1 MTLITNLFFLY
12 SFILD
17 NTALFIFYCHPKWLF
32 LSLLL
37 SVLDWEFHDLI
48 AACFRFSMLKVG
60 LRIEPVAASRLMTF
74 HLCFLGLALLALT
87 AAVPSDRN
95 EQAQDWRADKRKD
108 NDGLPIV
115 SLFLEWCKLGV
126 VNVLISVFIRFNAD
140 FLVHDLVVCF

>member
-1 MTLITNLFFLY
+1 MF
-12 SFILD
+12 
-17 NTALFIFYCHPKWLF
+17 
-32 LSLLL
+32 
-37 SVLDWEFHDLI
+37 E
-48 AACFRFSMLKVG
+48 VG
-60 LRIEPVAASRLMTF
+60 LCIEPVAALSRLTTF

-115 SLFLEWCKLGV
+115 SLFFEWCKLGV